1 MGQSEASIKIIIAM
15 VSHIPNMLK
24 IHEFIVILETKLCSL
39 LEDGRKAMHCFEMV
53 NGGKRTIILGV
64 KQ

>member
-24 IHEFIVILETKLCSL
+24 IHEFIVRFFFKTHWSPLDDAREPT
-39 LEDGRKAMHCFEMV
+39 
-53 NGGKRTIILGV
+53 
-64 KQ
+64 